1 MMDDEARASRR
12 PRRIAVVGATLLAAG
27 AAGAGVLKVAQSS
40 AQPASPGQSAAMQA
54 ITPVANGGLTV
65 GEIYDRT
72 ASGVVDIAVG
82 GGGGG
87 FGETQGE
94 GSGFVLDD
102 NGSIVTNAHVVDG
115 ASSITVTFTDGQKAA
130 ATLVGLDA
138 STDVAILDVDVP
150 ASRLTPLPLG
160 ESANVEVGDSVVA
173 IGSPFGLAGSVT
185 SGIVS
190 ALDRT
195 VEAPNGYPISGAIQ
209 TDAAINP
216 GNSGGPLLDS
226 SGDVIAVNAQIASN
240 SGGNDGVGF
249 AIPID
254 TVKQIAGQL
263 LAGKTVQH
271 AYLGVSLAT
280 VDANAAQALG
290 VPQGVGIVSVQRGS
304 PAAKAGLQGGTGNT
318 DVGGQAFATGGDV
331 ITAVDGTP
339 VRTAEDLSAA
349 IADHEPGDTVTLTV
363 YRDGLSQ
370 SVEVTLGVRPS

>member
-1 MMDDEARASRR
+1 MDDEIRASRH
-12 PRRIAVVGATLLAAG
+12 PRRIAVFGATVLAAG
-27 AAGAGVLKVAQSS
+27 AAGAGVLKAAQSS
-40 AQPASPGQSAAMQA
+40 AQPASPVQPAATQA
-54 ITPVANGGLTV
+54 ITPVVNGGLTV

-72 ASGVVDIAVG
+72 ASGVVDISVS

-115 ASSITVTFTDGQKAA
+115 ASSITVTFADGQKAA
-130 ATLVGLDA
+130 ATLVGVDA

-150 ASRLTPLPLG
+150 ASQLTPLPLG
-160 ESANVEVGDSVVA
+160 DSADVEVGDPVVA

-195 VEAPNGYPISGAIQ
+195 VESPNGYPISGAIQ

-216 GNSGGPLLDS
+216 GNSGGPLLDTA
-226 SGDVIAVNAQIASN
+226 GDVIAVNAQIASN

-254 TVKQIAGQL
+254 TVKQVAEQL

-271 AYLGVSLAT
+271 AYLGISLAT
-280 VDANAAQALG
+280 VDANAAQALD
-290 VPQGVGIVSVQRGS
+290 VPQGVAIVSVQDGS
-304 PAAKAGLQGGTGNT
+304 PAAQAGLQGGTGNT

-331 ITAVDGTP
+331 ITAIDGDP

-349 IADHEPGDTVTLTV
+349 IARHEPGDTVTLTV
-363 YRDGLSQ
+363 YRDGSSQ
-370 SVEVTLGVRPS
+370 TVDVTLGVRPS

>member
-1 MMDDEARASRR
+1 MMDDNTRASKH
-12 PRRIAVVGATLLAAG
+12 PRRIAVFGATLLAAG
-27 AAGAGVLKVAQSS
+27 AAGAGVLKVAQS
-40 AQPASPGQSAAMQA
+40 AQPASPAQPAATQA
-54 ITPVANGGLTV
+54 ISPVANGGLTV

-72 ASGVVDIAVG
+72 ALGVVDISVS

-115 ASSITVTFTDGQKAA
+115 ASSITVTFSDGRKAA
-130 ATLVGLDA
+130 ATLVGVDA

-150 ASRLTPLPLG
+150 ASQLTPLPLG
-160 ESANVEVGDSVVA
+160 DSADVEVGDPVVA

-195 VEAPNGYPISGAIQ
+195 VESPNGYPISGAIQ

-216 GNSGGPLLDS
+216 GNSGGPLLDTA
-226 SGDVIAVNAQIASN
+226 GDVIAVNAQIASN

-254 TVKQIAGQL
+254 TVKQVAEQL

-271 AYLGVSLAT
+271 AYLGISLAT
-280 VDANAAQALG
+280 VDADAAQALG
-290 VPQGVGIVSVQRGS
+290 VPQGVAVVSVQDGS
-304 PAAKAGLQGGTGNT
+304 PAAQAGLQGGTGNT

-331 ITAVDGTP
+331 ITAIDGEP
-339 VRTAEDLSAA
+339 VQTAEDLSAA
-349 IADHEPGDTVTLTV
+349 IAKHEPGDTVTLTV
-363 YRDGLSQ
+363 YRDGSSQ
-370 SVEVTLGVRPS
+370 SVDVTLGVRPS

>member
-1 MMDDEARASRR
+1 MDDETRASRS
-12 PRRIAVVGATLLAAG
+12 PRRIAVFGATLLAAG

-40 AQPASPGQSAAMQA
+40 AQPASPVQPAATQA

-72 ASGVVDIAVG
+72 ASGVVDISVS

-115 ASSITVTFTDGQKAA
+115 ASSITVTFAEGQKAA
-130 ATLVGLDA
+130 ATLVGVDT

-160 ESANVEVGDSVVA
+160 DSANVEVGDSVVA

-226 SGDVIAVNAQIASN
+226 EGDVIAVNAQIASN

-254 TVKQIAGQL
+254 TVKQVAEQL

-271 AYLGVSLAT
+271 AYLGISLAT

-290 VPQGVGIVSVQRGS
+290 VPPGVAIVSVRDGS
-304 PAAKAGLQGGTGNT
+304 PAAEAGLHGGTGNT
-318 DVGGQAFATGGDV
+318 DVDGQAFVSGGDV
-331 ITAVDGTP
+331 ITAIDGEA

-349 IADHEPGDTVTLTV
+349 IAEHEPEDTVTLTV
-363 YRDGLSQ
+363 YRDGSSQ
-370 SVEVTLGVRPS
+370 SVDVTLGVRPS